1 VSDDIAVIVVQEK
14 RSKILYI
21 RCTELTKKR
30 FEQLREEVNSRLG
43 FKTSED
49 FLNYLLDLVEVLLSK
64 RREEIIRSY

>member
-1 VSDDIAVIVVQEK
+1 VQEK
-14 RSKILYI
+14 RSKTLYI

-64 RREEIIRSY
+64 RREEEVIRSY